1 MTWSPSVVLTPE
13 VQAWS
18 VTVVIPAADAESSL
32 ALTLDALT
40 TLEVPGGGS
49 YEIVV
54 SDDGSTD
61 ATVEVASRYPDRVRV
76 VRGAWSGPSGARNR
90 GAATATGEVLAF
102 VDSGDIPCDWW
113 LRQIVETFADP
124 SVGLASWPAWLVDVR
139 LDREQLH
146 KPGPGPTSVAAL
158 ATCFA
163 MRRRVFDAVG
173 GYDTALRC
181 GENADLCERAAA
193 HCVSAGYRIVQAE
206 QAAAARHTRPATR
219 VLRPS
224 ATRRRGAPAGARC
237 RASRRES
244 AQESSAQRDR
254 GGQRGPL
261 SGVVAGAGARLV
273 GAAVWSESS
282 RPRQAHRHVDPAP
295 GAEIVVRRRE
305 ARPHRPSLTGSMRRS
320 IGPTAGT
327 HRRRKAAEL
336 WRAGGSSSSSA
347 CHPAA
352 NVKVGS
358 RRLGTNGIAVAALVR
373 TPPHDVSKRTRRP
386 TGGS

>member
-1 MTWSPSVVLTPE
+1 MTWSPAVVLTPE

-18 VTVVIPAADAESSL
+18 VTVVIPTADAESSL

-40 TLEVPGGGS
+40 NLEVPRGGS

-61 ATVEVASRYPDRVRV
+61 ATVEVASRYPDWVRV

-113 LRQIVETFADP
+113 LRQIVETFEDP

-146 KPGPGPTSVAAL
+146 QPRPGPTGVAAL

-206 QAAAARHTRPATR
+206 QAAARVTLGRPPAYYDRARLDAAEHLLVRDAEQLAANRPKR
-219 VLRPS
+219 VQLS
-224 ATRRRGAPAGARC
+224 AIAAVNAARC
-237 RASRRES
+237 R
-244 AQESSAQRDR
+244 
-254 GGQRGPL
+254 
-261 SGVVAGAGARLV
+261 
-273 GAAVWSESS
+273 ESS
-282 RPRQAHRHVDPAP
+282 RARAHAWSALRCGRSRRDLARL
-295 GAEIVVRRRE
+295 IVTLIPPLARRLWSADRRR
-305 ARPHRPSLTGSMRRS
+305 AR
-320 IGPTAGT
+320 
-327 HRRRKAAEL
+327 
-336 WRAGGSSSSSA
+336 
-347 CHPAA
+347 
-352 NVKVGS
+352 VG
-358 RRLGTNGIAVAALVR
+358 LL
-373 TPPHDVSKRTRRP
+373 
-386 TGGS
+386 